1 MTWNIGD
8 HGFSMTLSKKVPG
21 LIRAH
26 LRPWLISWLRGQG
39 LELKDVALPELVR
52 LRAFEATHRMV
63 PRFGRLRR
71 RYKPRLAQD
80 AVRRTRRDTQAL
92 KSSEHVADA
101 TRTPI
106 GVRLLHREHRVAFG
120 ADVDTVLDGGTA
132 SGRPSTIIDC
142 TTTPPRVLRD
152 GPITNGE
159 LLSRLGAGHRVSRT
173 RLRADR
179 PGCAVRDPAAR
190 RGRRARSGWPGPFR
204 QKQR

>member
-1 MTWNIGD
+1 MT
-8 HGFSMTLSKKVPG
+8 P
-21 LIRAH
+21 
-26 LRPWLISWLRGQG
+26 Q

-106 GVRLLHREHRVAFG
+106 GVRLLHREHRVALRLRLL
-120 ADVDTVLDGGTA
+120 AVLASVDLSLGWELPQRIHPA
-132 SGRPSTIIDC
+132 SAKQRH
-142 TTTPPRVLRD
+142 
-152 GPITNGE
+152 E
-159 LLSRLGAGHRVSRT
+159 LLNHR
-173 RLRADR
+173 
-179 PGCAVRDPAAR
+179 
-190 RGRRARSGWPGPFR
+190 
-204 QKQR
+204 